1 MSKISK
7 FLDEIYSKQQ
17 LRSKLL
23 SEGVPQVGIIYVVK
37 NHIYIDS
44 TPVDRSLIFI
54 NKGKDFIN
62 HENDHFSYWKTILSV
77 DHALR
82 NFDYADFPR
91 GRVIYVIKSKKFLL
105 YLDKCIMS
113 KKLVINK
120 IISLMNLP
128 TSTKIS
134 TDEHYQCSKCEEVV
148 NSDNI

>member
-7 FLDEIYSKQQ
+7 FLAEIYSKQQ
-17 LRSKLL
+17 LRAKLL

-37 NHIYIDS
+37 NHIFIDS
-44 TPVDRSLIFI
+44 TPVDSSLLFI

-62 HENDHFSYWKTILSV
+62 HENDHFRYWNSILSI
-77 DHALR
+77 DHALK

-91 GRVIYVIKSKKFLL
+91 GRVIYNVKLKKFLL

-113 KKLVINK
+113 KKLIINK

-128 TSTKIS
+128 ISTKIS
-134 TDEHYQCSKCEEVV
+134 TDEHYQCSKCEVV
-148 NSDNI
+148 NSDKI